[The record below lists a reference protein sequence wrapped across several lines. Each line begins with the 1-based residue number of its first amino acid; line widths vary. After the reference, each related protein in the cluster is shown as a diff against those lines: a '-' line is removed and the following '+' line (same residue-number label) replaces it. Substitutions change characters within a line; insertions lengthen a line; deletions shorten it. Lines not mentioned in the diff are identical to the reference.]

1 MSGDKSDSDVEI
13 VNEALPPSKDKN
25 AKRLDN
31 KVVRMMAKM
40 TAQDHPDW
48 TFADLRDPQKGK
60 AGEKGSSTCLISYC
74 MI

>member
-1 MSGDKSDSDVEI
+1 
-13 VNEALPPSKDKN
+13 
-25 AKRLDN
+25 
-31 KVVRMMAKM
+31 MAKM